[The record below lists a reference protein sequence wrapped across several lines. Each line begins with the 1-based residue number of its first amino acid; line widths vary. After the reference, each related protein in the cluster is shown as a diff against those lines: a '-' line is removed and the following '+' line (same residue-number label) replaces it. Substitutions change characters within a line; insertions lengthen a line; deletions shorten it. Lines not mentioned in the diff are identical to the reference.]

1 MIFQS
6 LHTLLSLIFFCFG
19 GGGGRKKICK
29 IAVSPLSSGL
39 WIFSRIN
46 KTAWIQ
52 HRKPHEVLKSSVM
65 QGATAPL
72 WGKDSTAAR
81 IQWWPTMRGLRMPGQ
96 TWANCHEWL
105 EKQAW
110 MKMYL
115 LLNMVIFHCDVSFLE
130 GIVYG
135 DSRSSKCNVILVVTV
150 CYCYREG
157 AIYTQSLPMEEIY
170 FDMIDVNVRLLSLEV
185 FAERKA
191 VADVF
196 FLNRDLSNHYW
207 HWIVDYGYSCL
218 IALGLRLSCHLRNQ
232 V

>member
-1 MIFQS
+1 
-6 LHTLLSLIFFCFG
+6 
-19 GGGGRKKICK
+19 
-29 IAVSPLSSGL
+29 
-39 WIFSRIN
+39 
-46 KTAWIQ
+46 
-52 HRKPHEVLKSSVM
+52 
-65 QGATAPL
+65 
-72 WGKDSTAAR
+72 
-81 IQWWPTMRGLRMPGQ
+81 MRGLRMPGQ

-115 LLNMVIFHCDVSFLE
+115 LFNMVIFHCDVSFME

-150 CYCYREG
+150 CHCYREG

-196 FLNRDLSNHYW
+196 FLNRDLSNHYILTLDSGL
-207 HWIVDYGYSCL
+207 WIFLSYCFGSETFLSSPKSSVNKSHFHL
-218 IALGLRLSCHLRNQ
+218 ILHQRFPFLFNHIRAVLWGKHNKKQTKKQPPS
-232 V
+232 

>member
-1 MIFQS
+1 
-6 LHTLLSLIFFCFG
+6 
-19 GGGGRKKICK
+19 
-29 IAVSPLSSGL
+29 
-39 WIFSRIN
+39 
-46 KTAWIQ
+46 
-52 HRKPHEVLKSSVM
+52 M

-72 WGKDSTAAR
+72 WGKDSTADSNGDPWGASGC
-81 IQWWPTMRGLRMPGQ
+81 QGKLGQ
-96 TWANCHEWL
+96 IAMSGWKNKHDL
-105 EKQAW
+105 
-110 MKMYL
+110 KMYL
-115 LLNMVIFHCDVSFLE
+115 LFNMVIFHCDLSFLE
-130 GIVYG
+130 GIVYR

-157 AIYTQSLPMEEIY
+157 AIYTQSLPMEEMY